1 MQKFIKSLLF
11 FLAIASAS
19 MQAQDPLQKGSAL
32 NDTIA
37 NLYISTGWAE
47 EAVTIGYITA
57 PATLSLMFV
66 SALVNEW
73 NAGIAGIP
81 ASAMILLAP
90 PLIYSGG
97 RSVDLSKDISHPRAK
112 LGWTLYALSIIPTSL
127 ALYGFTTDW
136 GATLPLTLAS
146 GILGTASIVAMTSYA
161 FSRAETA
168 QKMNAD
174 SGTSLR
180 FGISPL
186 NGGAMATVVL
196 NF

>member
-1 MQKFIKSLLF
+1 MSRTKLIFLILAFCFCNPLMGQDSLV
-11 FLAIASAS
+11 AY
-19 MQAQDPLQKGSAL
+19 
-32 NDTIA
+32 T
-37 NLYISTGWAE
+37 YSTGWADA
-47 EAVTIGYITA
+47 AVSIGYVTA

-66 SALVNEW
+66 SSLVNEW

-90 PLIYSGG
+90 PLIYAGG
-97 RSVDLSKDISHPRAK
+97 RSADIGKELSHSRAR

-168 QKMNAD
+168 RHMSNEARSSFQ
-174 SGTSLR
+174 
-180 FGISPL
+180 FGIAPL
-186 NGGAMATVVL
+186 SGGALATLVW